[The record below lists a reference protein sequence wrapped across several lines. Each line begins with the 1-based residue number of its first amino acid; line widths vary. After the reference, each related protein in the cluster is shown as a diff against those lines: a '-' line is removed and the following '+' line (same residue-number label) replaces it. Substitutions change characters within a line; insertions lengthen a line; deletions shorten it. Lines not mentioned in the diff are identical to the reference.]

1 MKNWLYNIGLGG
13 LFLAILI
20 TLSYFG
26 LDYYTRHGDAILV
39 PNILKMKPFE
49 AEEKLSS
56 MDLGMKIIDTVY
68 IDNMKPGVIVEQ
80 TPEANDDVKSG
91 RVVYVTV
98 NATSRPRVSMP
109 KLTDCSL
116 NLAKALLKNAGLTLG
131 TVSKEYAEYGN
142 NLVTAQRV
150 SGRSIEPGEKV
161 LKGTV
166 VDITI
171 IDSEA
176 SPNGD
181 STVVEGAVDGESDI
195 E

>member
-13 LFLAILI
+13 LFVAIVI
-20 TLSYFG
+20 TLTYFG
-26 LDYYTRHGDAILV
+26 LNYYTRHGDAILV
-39 PNILKMKPFE
+39 PNVLKLKPFE
-49 AEEKLSS
+49 AEEKLST
-56 MDLGMKIIDTVY
+56 MDLRMKIIDTVY

-80 TPEANDDVKSG
+80 LPLANEDVKSG

-116 NLAKALLKNAGLTLG
+116 NLAKALLKNAGLKLG
-131 TVSKEYAEYGN
+131 NVTKEYAEYGN

-150 SGRSIEPGEKV
+150 GGRSIEAGEKV

-171 IDSEA
+171 IDSEL
-176 SPNGD
+176 SPNSD
-181 STVVEGAVDGESDI
+181 STAVLDPIEGDI
-195 E
+195 EGE

>member
-13 LFLAILI
+13 VFVAVLI
-20 TLSYFG
+20 TLTYFG
-26 LDYYTRHGDAILV
+26 LDYYTRHGDGIIV
-39 PNILKMKPFE
+39 PSVLKMKPFE

-56 MDLGMKIIDTVY
+56 LDLRMKIIDTVY

-80 TPEANDDVKSG
+80 LPSADEDVKTG
-91 RVVYVTV
+91 RVIYVTV

-116 NLAKALLKNAGLTLG
+116 NLAKALIKNAGLVLG
-131 TVSKEYAEYGN
+131 NVSKEYAEYGN
-142 NLVTAQRV
+142 NLVTSQRV
-150 SGRSIEPGEKV
+150 GGRSIEAGEKV

-171 IDSEA
+171 IDSEMT
-176 SPNGD
+176 PNAD
-181 STVVEGAVDGESDI
+181 STAVEEPIDEESTN
-195 E
+195 

>member
-13 LFLAILI
+13 LFLAVII

-39 PNILKMKPFE
+39 PNVLKMKPFE

-56 MDLGMKIIDTVY
+56 MDLRMKINDTVY
-68 IDNMKPGVIVEQ
+68 LDNMKPGVIVEQ

-91 RVVYVTV
+91 RIVYVKV
-98 NATSRPRVSMP
+98 NATSRQRVNMP

-116 NLAKALLKNAGLTLG
+116 NLAKALLKNAGLVLG
-131 TVSKEYAEYGN
+131 NVTKEYAEYGN
-142 NLVTAQRV
+142 NLVTGQRV
-150 SGRSIEPGEKV
+150 GGRSIEAGEKV

-171 IDSEA
+171 IDSEM
-176 SPNGD
+176 SPTSD
-181 STVVEGAVDGESDI
+181 STSVSEPVDGSEDS

>member
-1 MKNWLYNIGLGG
+1 MKNWLFNIGLGG
-13 LFLAILI
+13 VFVAVLI
-20 TLSYFG
+20 TLTYFG
-26 LDYYTRHGDAILV
+26 LDYYTRHGDGIIV
-39 PNILKMKPFE
+39 PSVLKMKPFE

-56 MDLGMKIIDTVY
+56 LDLRMKIIDTVY

-80 TPEANDDVKSG
+80 LPSADEDVKTG
-91 RVVYVTV
+91 RVIYVTV

-116 NLAKALLKNAGLTLG
+116 NLAKALIKNAGLVLG

-142 NLVTAQRV
+142 NLVTSQRV
-150 SGRSIEPGEKV
+150 GGRSIEAGEKV

-171 IDSEA
+171 IDSEMT
-176 SPNGD
+176 PNAD
-181 STVVEGAVDGESDI
+181 STAVEEPIDEESTN
-195 E
+195 

>member
-13 LFLAILI
+13 LFVAIVI

-39 PNILKMKPFE
+39 PNVLKLKPFE
-49 AEEKLSS
+49 AEEKLST
-56 MDLGMKIIDTVY
+56 MDLRMKIIDTVY

-80 TPEANDDVKSG
+80 LPLANEDVKSG

-116 NLAKALLKNAGLTLG
+116 NLAKALLKNAGLILG
-131 TVSKEYAEYGN
+131 NVTKEYAEYGN

-150 SGRSIEPGEKV
+150 GGRSIEAGEKV

-171 IDSEA
+171 IDSEM
-176 SPNGD
+176 SPNSD
-181 STVVEGAVDGESDI
+181 STAVIDPIEGDEEGE
-195 E
+195 

>member
-13 LFLAILI
+13 LFVAIVI

-39 PNILKMKPFE
+39 PSVLKLKPFE
-49 AEEKLSS
+49 AEEQLST
-56 MDLGMKIIDTVY
+56 MDLRMKIIDTVY

-80 TPEANDDVKSG
+80 LPLANEDVKSG

-131 TVSKEYAEYGN
+131 NVTKEYAEYGN

-150 SGRSIEPGEKV
+150 GGRSIEAGEKV

-171 IDSEA
+171 IDSEM
-176 SPNGD
+176 SPNSD
-181 STVVEGAVDGESDI
+181 STAVLDPIEGDVEGE
-195 E
+195 

>member
-13 LFLAILI
+13 VFVAVLI
-20 TLSYFG
+20 TLTYFG
-26 LDYYTRHGDAILV
+26 LDYYTRHGDGIIV
-39 PNILKMKPFE
+39 PSVIKMKPFE

-56 MDLGMKIIDTVY
+56 LDLRMKIIDTVY

-80 TPEANDDVKSG
+80 LPSADEDVKTG
-91 RVVYVTV
+91 RVIYVTV

-116 NLAKALLKNAGLTLG
+116 NLAKALIKNAGLVLG

-142 NLVTAQRV
+142 NLVTGQRV
-150 SGRSIEPGEKV
+150 GGRSIEAGEKV

-171 IDSEA
+171 IDSEMT
-176 SPNGD
+176 PNAD
-181 STVVEGAVDGESDI
+181 STAVEEPIDEESTN
-195 E
+195 

>member
-13 LFLAILI
+13 LFVAIVI

-39 PNILKMKPFE
+39 PSVLKLKPFE
-49 AEEKLSS
+49 AEEKLST
-56 MDLGMKIIDTVY
+56 MDLRMKIIHTVY

-80 TPEANDDVKSG
+80 LPLANEDVKSG

-131 TVSKEYAEYGN
+131 NVTKEYAEYGN

-150 SGRSIEPGEKV
+150 GGRSIEAGEKV

-171 IDSEA
+171 IDSEM
-176 SPNGD
+176 SPNSD
-181 STVVEGAVDGESDI
+181 STAVLDPIEGDVEGE
-195 E
+195 

>member
-1 MKNWLYNIGLGG
+1 MKNWLYNIGLCGV
-13 LFLAILI
+13 FVAILI

-26 LDYYTRHGDAILV
+26 LDYYTRHGDAIIV
-39 PNILKMKPFE
+39 PSVLKMKQFE
-49 AEEKLSS
+49 AEEKLSA
-56 MDLGMKIIDTVY
+56 LGLRMKINDTVY

-80 TPEANDDVKSG
+80 SPTAEEDVKTD
-91 RVVYVTV
+91 RVIYVIV
-98 NATSRPRVSMP
+98 NATSRPRVGMP

-116 NLAKALLKNAGLTLG
+116 NLAKALIKNAGLVLG
-131 TVSKEYAEYGN
+131 TVSREYAEYGN

-150 SGRSIEPGEKV
+150 GGRSIEAGEKV

-171 IDSEA
+171 IDSEM
-176 SPNGD
+176 SPNND
-181 STVVEGAVDGESDI
+181 STSMIDPVQGEAED

>member
-13 LFLAILI
+13 LFLAVII

-39 PNILKMKPFE
+39 PNVLKMKPFE

-56 MDLGMKIIDTVY
+56 MDLRMKINDTVY
-68 IDNMKPGVIVEQ
+68 LDNMKPGVIVEQ

-91 RVVYVTV
+91 RIVYVKV
-98 NATSRPRVSMP
+98 NATSRQRVNMP

-116 NLAKALLKNAGLTLG
+116 NLAKALLKNAGLVLG
-131 TVSKEYAEYGN
+131 NVTKEYAEYGN
-142 NLVTAQRV
+142 NLVTDQRV
-150 SGRSIEPGEKV
+150 GGRSIEAGEKV

-171 IDSEA
+171 IDSEM
-176 SPNGD
+176 SPTSD
-181 STVVEGAVDGESDI
+181 STSVSEPVDGSEDS

>member
-1 MKNWLYNIGLGG
+1 M
-13 LFLAILI
+13 AIVI

-116 NLAKALLKNAGLTLG
+116 NLAKALLKNAGLVLG
-131 TVSKEYAEYGN
+131 NITKEYAEYGN

-176 SPNGD
+176 TPSGD
-181 STVVEGAVDGESDI
+181 STVIDEPVDGGDDTE
-195 E
+195 

>member
-13 LFLAILI
+13 LFVAIVI

-39 PNILKMKPFE
+39 PSVLKLKPFE
-49 AEEKLSS
+49 AEEKLST
-56 MDLGMKIIDTVY
+56 MDLRMKIIDTVY

-80 TPEANDDVKSG
+80 LPLANEDVKSG

-131 TVSKEYAEYGN
+131 NVTKEYAEYGN

-150 SGRSIEPGEKV
+150 GGRSIDAGEKV

-171 IDSEA
+171 IDSEM
-176 SPNGD
+176 SPNSD
-181 STVVEGAVDGESDI
+181 STAVLGPIEGDVEGE
-195 E
+195 

>member
-13 LFLAILI
+13 VFVAVLI
-20 TLSYFG
+20 TLTYFG
-26 LDYYTRHGDAILV
+26 LDYYTRHGDGIIV
-39 PNILKMKPFE
+39 PSVFKMKPFE

-56 MDLGMKIIDTVY
+56 LDLRMKIIDTVY

-80 TPEANDDVKSG
+80 LPSADEDVKTG
-91 RVVYVTV
+91 RVIYVTV

-116 NLAKALLKNAGLTLG
+116 NLAKALIKNAGLVLG

-142 NLVTAQRV
+142 NLVTSQRV
-150 SGRSIEPGEKV
+150 GGRSIEAGEKV

-171 IDSEA
+171 IDSEMT
-176 SPNGD
+176 PNAD
-181 STVVEGAVDGESDI
+181 STAVEEPIDEESTN
-195 E
+195 

>member
-13 LFLAILI
+13 LFVAIVI

-39 PNILKMKPFE
+39 PSVLKLKPFE
-49 AEEKLSS
+49 AEEKLST
-56 MDLGMKIIDTVY
+56 MDLRMKIIDTVY

-80 TPEANDDVKSG
+80 LPLANEDVKSG

-131 TVSKEYAEYGN
+131 NVTKEYAEYGN

-150 SGRSIEPGEKV
+150 GGRSIEAGEKV

-171 IDSEA
+171 IDSEM
-176 SPNGD
+176 SPNID
-181 STVVEGAVDGESDI
+181 STAVLDPIEGDVEGE
-195 E
+195 

>member
-13 LFLAILI
+13 LFLAIVI

-116 NLAKALLKNAGLTLG
+116 NLAKALLKNAGLVLG
-131 TVSKEYAEYGN
+131 NITKEYAEYGN

-176 SPNGD
+176 TPSGD
-181 STVVEGAVDGESDI
+181 STVIDEPVDGGDDTE
-195 E
+195 

>member
-1 MKNWLYNIGLGG
+1 VKNWFYNIGLGG
-13 LFLAILI
+13 LFLAIVI

-68 IDNMKPGVIVEQ
+68 IDNMNPGVIVEQ

-116 NLAKALLKNAGLTLG
+116 NLAKALLKNAGLVLG
-131 TVSKEYAEYGN
+131 NITKEYAEYGN

-176 SPNGD
+176 TPSGD
-181 STVVEGAVDGESDI
+181 STVIDEPVDGGDDTE
-195 E
+195 